1 MNREQGEAAQ
11 ALFTKEKIKAKVVV
25 DCAKVSVIGAG
36 MLNTPGVTA
45 KMVAALSKQEI
56 QILQTT
62 DSDTTIWVLVH
73 GKDLPKAVNALHDTF
88 LLND

>member
-1 MNREQGEAAQ
+1 
-11 ALFTKEKIKAKVVV
+11 
-25 DCAKVSVIGAG
+25 
-36 MLNTPGVTA
+36 
-45 KMVAALSKQEI
+45 MVAALSKQGI